1 MPDPAQKPRWHRHP
15 ITLQTVVSVIVI
27 CGAIIPTSVVVLSPW
42 IIGVMGR
49 AMAGEIQDQ
58 TRQQTLPLTTG
69 FKVLIQA
76 NINRLQEEVD
86 DLEFTQSDSRTRTAS
101 NAKKLASKR
110 RELAEQSAALN
121 AIRDAEKPKPQR

>member
-1 MPDPAQKPRWHRHP
+1 MNESLIKPHHKT
-15 ITLQTVVSVIVI
+15 ITLSAIVSVIVI
-27 CGAIIPTSVVVLSPW
+27 CGAIIPVAGVVLSPW
-42 IIGVMGR
+42 LVGVMGR

-58 TRQQTLPLTTG
+58 ARQQTLPLTTG

-86 DLEFTQSDSRTRTAS
+86 DLEFTQSDSRTKTSA

-110 RELAEQSAALN
+110 RELAEQVSALQ
-121 AIRDAEKPKPQR
+121 AIRDAEKPRKRND